1 MCPSARPRIDTLVN
15 TFEAWENDIN
25 ETVYGQNFD
34 FVSWPNLEELPPMTS
49 VFAQFEI
56 NRFSYVENELQRE
69 FEKGIKPGLANL
81 QKSTSDG
88 RPSKLVYILVNQY
101 TGYKSV
107 SEVVFRFDIPS
118 DTARLFVGFDFEGF
132 SPCELKQPLQLLAND
147 IMWMKRKGGN
157 RPAPVG
163 FALEALYFRSFEDDN
178 TVIRCASRTWPL
190 PDPFVTD
197 RVLCMCFVN
206 E

>member
-1 MCPSARPRIDTLVN
+1 MKLLFHICGVKTGSA
-15 TFEAWENDIN
+15 
-25 ETVYGQNFD
+25 D
-34 FVSWPNLEELPPMTS
+34 FSGCHFRGFPLCSSREFKLCMTQS
-49 VFAQFEI
+49 TPTERQFIFAQFDI
-56 NRFSYVENELQRE
+56 YRFSTVENELQRE

-88 RPSKLVYILVNQY
+88 RPSKLVYIRVNQY

-118 DTARLFVGFDFEGF
+118 DTARLFVGFDFKGC
-132 SPCELKQPLQLLAND
+132 SPCELNQPLQLLAND
-147 IMWMKRKGGN
+147 IMWMKRKGRN
-157 RPAPVG
+157 RQPVG